1 MVGVYCLTG
10 LTAPSLP
17 LKKQWTSPMRSQ
29 TGREIAMQ
37 RLLEAARLSTAGDIQ
52 RAAMFLERAR
62 EVRGGCRTQ
71 RGQARRAQATA
82 WEKKVDPDVRWK

>member
-1 MVGVYCLTG
+1 
-10 LTAPSLP
+10 
-17 LKKQWTSPMRSQ
+17 MRSR

-37 RLLEAARLSTAGDIQ
+37 RLLEAANLATAGDIQ

-71 RGQARRAQATA
+71 RNHARRAQATA
-82 WEKKVDPDVRWK
+82 WEKKVDTDLRWK

>member
-1 MVGVYCLTG
+1 
-10 LTAPSLP
+10 
-17 LKKQWTSPMRSQ
+17 MRSL

-37 RLLEAARLSTAGDIQ
+37 RLLEAAKLSTAGDIT

-62 EVRGGCRTQ
+62 EIRGGCRTQ
-71 RGQARRAQATA
+71 RNHARRAQATA

>member
-1 MVGVYCLTG
+1 MYCLTR
-10 LTAPSLP
+10 LTGVSLR
-17 LKKQWTSPMRSQ
+17 LKKQWTTPMRSL

-37 RLLEAARLSTAGDIQ
+37 RLLEAVKFSTAGDIQ

-71 RGQARRAQATA
+71 RGQARRAQAVA
-82 WEKKVDPDVRWK
+82 WEKKVDHDLRWK